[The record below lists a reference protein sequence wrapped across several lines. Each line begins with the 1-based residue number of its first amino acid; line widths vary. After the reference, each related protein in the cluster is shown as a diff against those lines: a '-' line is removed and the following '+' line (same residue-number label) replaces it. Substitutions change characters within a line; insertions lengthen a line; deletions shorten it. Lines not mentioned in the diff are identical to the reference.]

1 MAFDL
6 VVRNCSEVVTAR
18 GDRASGAERA
28 LDIVASGAI
37 GVSASRVQYVGPESG
52 LPHDAVGPLTQVID
66 AGGNFVGPPFVDPH
80 THLVFA
86 GERSGEFDL
95 RCQGKSYVEIAR
107 AGGGIMSTVRAT
119 RSASEDDLVALALPR
134 LRRLLEQGVLYAEV
148 KSGYG
153 LELEAELKML
163 RVVRRL
169 ASEQPIELIPTLLC
183 AHAVPEELKH
193 ARERYVDACV
203 REILPAVAEAGMARF
218 CDAFVEEGAFT
229 AEEAR
234 RILGAAKALGMTVRL
249 HADQLSDTGGAELAA
264 ELGAATADHLEHVSE
279 RGIAALA
286 SAGVSAV
293 LVPTSTLFL
302 RVRRWAP
309 GRALWDAGV
318 NVALGTN
325 VNPGSAMTENLGL
338 AMGLACLEN
347 GLTPSEAYWAFTRG
361 AALALGLSAGRL
373 AVGDAADFVVF
384 GCESHRHLAYHLGI
398 NHAAVV
404 VKAGQ
409 VVHRAEMRCR

>member
-134 LRRLLEQGVLYAEV
+134 LRRLEQGVLYAEV

-203 REILPAVAEAGMARF
+203 REILPAVAEAGMAR
-218 CDAFVEEGAFT
+218 
-229 AEEAR
+229 
-234 RILGAAKALGMTVRL
+234 
-249 HADQLSDTGGAELAA
+249 GG
-264 ELGAATADHLEHVSE
+264 
-279 RGIAALA
+279 R
-286 SAGVSAV
+286 
-293 LVPTSTLFL
+293 
-302 RVRRWAP
+302 
-309 GRALWDAGV
+309 
-318 NVALGTN
+318 
-325 VNPGSAMTENLGL
+325 
-338 AMGLACLEN
+338 
-347 GLTPSEAYWAFTRG
+347 
-361 AALALGLSAGRL
+361 
-373 AVGDAADFVVF
+373 
-384 GCESHRHLAYHLGI
+384 
-398 NHAAVV
+398 
-404 VKAGQ
+404 
-409 VVHRAEMRCR
+409 